1 MWIRW
6 VGGLLCSARQ
16 SGFESRGMNMAIL
29 VEETLATKADLLV
42 LKADVAEL
50 KTDITKW
57 NMALMV
63 SMTGI
68 FAAIVKIF

>member
-1 MWIRW
+1 MVCYAPSR
-6 VGGLLCSARQ
+6 
-16 SGFESRGMNMAIL
+16 SGFENRGMNVTNL

-42 LKADVAEL
+42 LKADMAEL
-50 KTDITKW
+50 KTDIIKW

-63 SMTGI
+63 SMAGI